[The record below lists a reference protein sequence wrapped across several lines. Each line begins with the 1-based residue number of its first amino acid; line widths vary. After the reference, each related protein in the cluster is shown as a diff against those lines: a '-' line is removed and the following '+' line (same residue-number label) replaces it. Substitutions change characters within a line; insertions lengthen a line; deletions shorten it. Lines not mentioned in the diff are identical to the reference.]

1 MDSQA
6 ALPPQVVVPSFV
18 TPDFSWIGGH
28 LDAGGITSVVFAILF
43 VWWAI
48 FTLVALYHWVRFG
61 RLTWFAVPVF
71 GAHLYVSYV
80 LLTYLTSGL
89 H

>member
-1 MDSQA
+1 
-6 ALPPQVVVPSFV
+6 
-18 TPDFSWIGGH
+18 
-28 LDAGGITSVVFAILF
+28 

-71 GAHLYVSYV
+71 GAHLYVSFL